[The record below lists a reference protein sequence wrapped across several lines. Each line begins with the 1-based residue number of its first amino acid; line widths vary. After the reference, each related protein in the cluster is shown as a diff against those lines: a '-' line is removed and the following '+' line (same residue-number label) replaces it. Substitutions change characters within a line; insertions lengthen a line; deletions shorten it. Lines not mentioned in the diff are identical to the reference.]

1 MDDSGLG
8 CAERWEIDHWSR
20 VEGKYLVSCAA
31 KPGKRRCCER
41 QETER
46 GGREVRGKEG
56 KEIRGKATDDEH
68 ILARIPNF
76 QIPKSLPGF
85 PSHSP

>member
-1 MDDSGLG
+1 MGNRPL
-8 CAERWEIDHWSR
+8 HWSR

-46 GGREVRGKEG
+46 VEERYEGKRGK
-56 KEIRGKATDDEH
+56 I
-68 ILARIPNF
+68 
-76 QIPKSLPGF
+76 
-85 PSHSP
+85 